1 MTVIERYK
9 SSRETSSI
17 WLKKQGPFHSVL
29 YAHNSIA
36 SKHTK
41 HMLRVRDNGA
51 RVEKS
56 TKKKNP
62 GSYMK
67 KFTKSKHAKKVK
79 T

>member
-1 MTVIERYK
+1 MKE
-9 SSRETSSI
+9 
-17 WLKKQGPFHSVL
+17 KQGPFHSVL

-56 TKKKNP
+56 KKK
-62 GSYMK
+62 K
-67 KFTKSKHAKKVK
+67 KEKSRIIHEEVYQE
-79 T
+79 

>member
-1 MTVIERYK
+1 MKE
-9 SSRETSSI
+9 
-17 WLKKQGPFHSVL
+17 KQGPFHSVL

-56 TKKKNP
+56 KKKKKKNP
-62 GSYMK
+62 GSYMN
-67 KFTKSKHAKKVK
+67 KFTKSKHAKKLK
-79 T
+79 TEKS